1 MDQQPPVG
9 RDSMDFRKE
18 QKVEIANL
26 EHKENDASSKEVA
39 LSIKTS
45 LPETGEKAN
54 LWSVYGMLSL
64 LLAGLWKVI
73 SGRKEEK

>member
-1 MDQQPPVG
+1 
-9 RDSMDFRKE
+9 MDFRKE

-26 EHKENDASSKEVA
+26 EHKENDVSSKEVA
-39 LSIKTS
+39 LSREAR

-73 SGRKEEK
+73 GGRKEKK

>member
-9 RDSMDFRKE
+9 RDSMEFRKE

-26 EHKENDASSKEVA
+26 EHKENDASSKEVG
-39 LSIKTS
+39 LSREAR
-45 LPETGEKAN
+45 LPETGQKAN
-54 LWSVYGMLSL
+54 SWSVYGMLSL

>member
-26 EHKENDASSKEVA
+26 EHKENDPSSKEVA
-39 LSIKTS
+39 LSRKAS

-64 LLAGLWKVI
+64 LLASLWKVI

>member
-1 MDQQPPVG
+1 ME
-9 RDSMDFRKE
+9 FRKE

-26 EHKENDASSKEVA
+26 EHKENDVSSKEVG
-39 LSIKTS
+39 LSREAR

-73 SGRKEEK
+73 GGRKEKK